1 MADKI
6 STAWKLTASALIWFI
21 VAVWIVISIINNA
34 LGGVLGALAFGAI
47 ASMLL
52 AGFSS
57 SDVNKL

>member
-1 MADKI
+1 MSIK
-6 STAWKLTASALIWFI
+6 SNSSWKLTAAALIWI
-21 VAVWIVISIINNA
+21 LVAIWIIISVADNA